1 MEQNHNMLRGIS
13 ENGGIVFYGVDSTE
27 IVREME
33 RLHKTSAV
41 TTAALG
47 RLLTAASMMG
57 IMLKSTQDSVTLQ
70 IKGGGP
76 TGRLLAVSD
85 GTGNVK
91 GYVEHPVVEL
101 PPRAD
106 GHLNVGAAVGKD
118 GTLDVIRD
126 LGMREPYIGQ
136 VPLTS
141 GEIAAEIYT
150 AQKDTGERVSHIV
163 LMGIGEPL
171 DNLDNVLRFL
181 ELVNHPDGLNI
192 GMRHISLS
200 TCGVIPGIDRLSD
213 LELQLTLSVSLHAPD
228 SETRSK
234 IMPVNRAYDV
244 EKLFDACHRYFK
256 KTGRRISFEYA
267 MIDGI
272 NDHDWQ
278 ADLIAKKLKGMPGH
292 VNLIPL
298 NDVAESPLK
307 PSRRVAAFQ
316 KRLESHGLTATV
328 RRSLGGDID
337 ASCGQLRRKEMEE
350 RKKGAAES

>member
-76 TGRLLAVSD
+76 AGRLLAVSD

-141 GEIAAEIYT
+141 GEIAEDITTYFAISEQVPT
-150 AQKDTGERVSHIV
+150 VCALGVLVDKD
-163 LMGIGEPL
+163 
-171 DNLDNVLRFL
+171 
-181 ELVNHPDGLNI
+181 
-192 GMRHISLS
+192 
-200 TCGVIPGIDRLSD
+200 
-213 LELQLTLSVSLHAPD
+213 LSVRCARLCRAAAA
-228 SETRSK
+228 RR
-234 IMPVNRAYDV
+234 NR
-244 EKLFDACHRYFK
+244 
-256 KTGRRISFEYA
+256 
-267 MIDGI
+267 
-272 NDHDWQ
+272 
-278 ADLIAKKLKGMPGH
+278 
-292 VNLIPL
+292 
-298 NDVAESPLK
+298 
-307 PSRRVAAFQ
+307 
-316 KRLESHGLTATV
+316 
-328 RRSLGGDID
+328 GGDRAPREEHQGHAQRD
-337 ASCGQLRRKEMEE
+337 DNARGGQERPRYAGAGLGRLCTRYSRQLPCDLQVRLRP
-350 RKKGAAES
+350 

>member
-76 TGRLLAVSD
+76 AGRLLAVSD

-141 GEIAAEIYT
+141 GEIAEDITSYYAYSEQIPTVCALGVLVDKDLSIACAGGYLLQLLPGATDAEITRLEQNIAAMPSVTEMLRAGKNPQDMMELAMAGFDPQVLDTREVKYQCDCSKERT
-150 AQKDTGERVSHIV
+150 KDMLLSLGRK
-163 LMGIGEPL
+163 
-171 DNLDNVLRFL
+171 
-181 ELVNHPDGLNI
+181 ELVKLRDEDPKCEVVCHFCHTKYEFDLN
-192 GMRHISLS
+192 
-200 TCGVIPGIDRLSD
+200 
-213 LELQLTLSVSLHAPD
+213 ELLA
-228 SETRSK
+228 ETT
-234 IMPVNRAYDV
+234 PE
-244 EKLFDACHRYFK
+244 EK
-256 KTGRRISFEYA
+256 
-267 MIDGI
+267 
-272 NDHDWQ
+272 
-278 ADLIAKKLKGMPGH
+278 
-292 VNLIPL
+292 
-298 NDVAESPLK
+298 
-307 PSRRVAAFQ
+307 
-316 KRLESHGLTATV
+316 
-328 RRSLGGDID
+328 
-337 ASCGQLRRKEMEE
+337 
-350 RKKGAAES
+350 

>member
-13 ENGGIVFYGVDSTE
+13 EIGGIVFYGVDSTE

-33 RLHKTSAV
+33 RLHKTSAA

-76 TGRLLAVSD
+76 AGRLLADSD

-136 VPLTS
+136 VPLPS
-141 GEIAAEIYT
+141 GEIAEDITPYFAISEQVPTVCALGVLVDKDLSVRCAGGFVVQLLPGASEEEIKAMPSVTTMLEEGKSVRDMLELALAGFAPDILDSYHVT
-150 AQKDTGERVSHIV
+150 YKCDCGLERV
-163 LMGIGEPL
+163 
-171 DNLDNVLRFL
+171 
-181 ELVNHPDGLNI
+181 
-192 GMRHISLS
+192 
-200 TCGVIPGIDRLSD
+200 
-213 LELQLTLSVSLHAPD
+213 
-228 SETRSK
+228 
-234 IMPVNRAYDV
+234 
-244 EKLFDACHRYFK
+244 EK
-256 KTGRRISFEYA
+256 
-267 MIDGI
+267 MI
-272 NDHDWQ
+272 
-278 ADLIAKKLKGMPGH
+278 
-292 VNLIPL
+292 
-298 NDVAESPLK
+298 
-307 PSRRVAAFQ
+307 
-316 KRLESHGLTATV
+316 
-328 RRSLGGDID
+328 RSLGK
-337 ASCGQLRRKEMEE
+337 KEVE
-350 RKKGAAES
+350 RMRDEAPVAEVHCQFCNKNYKVDLHDLL